1 MKENKELSEIVT
13 SVFNGSNNYESGYE
27 LRKVINHL
35 NGFDFKN
42 SEDKQLFGNVYEV
55 DST

>member
-1 MKENKELSEIVT
+1 MK
-13 SVFNGSNNYESGYE
+13 SGYE

-42 SEDKQLFGNVYEV
+42 SEDKQLFGNVYESILRELR
-55 DST
+55 DAGNKGGLHSKSYY